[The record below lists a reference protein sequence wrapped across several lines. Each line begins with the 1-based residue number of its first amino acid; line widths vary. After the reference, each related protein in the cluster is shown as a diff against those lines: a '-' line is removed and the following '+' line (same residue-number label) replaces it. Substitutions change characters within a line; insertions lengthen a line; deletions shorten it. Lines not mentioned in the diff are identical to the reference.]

1 MTKTLSIRLDSDIKE
16 RAESILQLYGL
27 DISTFLRMTLYTT
40 VNQGQIPYEIKYNP
54 KFRSVSSLAKEEI
67 EANSTISGNWLFDE
81 EEGKFIR
88 PEIVAE
94 IEEDIENGG
103 EYFAPNENE
112 TTAEFFERIKNYV

>member
-1 MTKTLSIRLDSDIKE
+1 MTNTLSVSLDNDIKE
-16 RAESILQLYGL
+16 RAESILGLYGL

-54 KFRSVSSLAKEEI
+54 KFRSVASLTKEEI
-67 EANSTISGNWLFDE
+67 EANSTSSGNWLFDE

-94 IEEDIENGG
+94 IEEPEK
-103 EYFAPNENE
+103 EERFAPYENE
-112 TTAEFFERIKNYV
+112 STEDFFERTLRKVK